1 MNEFESKEWR
11 SVGLLRLVGYALLF
25 LSLVDFVNIFIP
37 PRFTNPIWE
46 FQIMGELVEK
56 MPVPAIGFAFIFF
69 AKYKYRKDVEEII
82 LKVLSWMALA
92 LGILFL
98 LLIPLGI
105 NNTLRINNINNI
117 QANNQLSQRLTQLQQ
132 INEQLN
138 QATSAEAIN
147 KLFNNLNVKGRPPEI
162 NSPEALK
169 SRVISE
175 INTAQKQVQTNT
187 EVARKSQQLNLLK
200 SSVKWNLGALIAG
213 VLFIYIW
220 KLTNWAR

>member
-11 SVGLLRLVGYALLF
+11 SVALLRLVGYALLF

-46 FQIMGELVEK
+46 FQIVGELVEK

-69 AKYKYRKDVEEII
+69 EKEKYRKDVEEII

-138 QATSAEAIN
+138 QATSEEEIN
-147 KLFNNLNVKGRPPEI
+147 KLFNNLNVQGRPPEI
-162 NSPEALK
+162 NSPQALK
-169 SRVISE
+169 SRVLSE
-175 INTAQKQVQTNT
+175 INTAQKQVQINT
-187 EVARKSQQLNLLK
+187 ETARKSQQLNLLK
-200 SSVKWNLGALIAG
+200 SSFKWNLGALIAG